1 MASNETERVQFD
13 NRKSMWIGIG
23 VIISIVTVVALIG
36 VYALRPEPEILQG
49 QVEASE
55 YRVSNKIPGRID
67 TFFVAEGDHVAIGD
81 TLAFVN
87 SPEVEAKLMQ
97 AQAARSAASAQSTK
111 ANTGARS
118 QQIAAAYEMWQKAEA
133 GVEIAKKSA
142 DRVKELYNKGVI
154 TAQKNDEAQAQ
165 YKAAV
170 ATANAAK
177 QQYEMALEGARQE
190 DRSAAEA
197 LVAQATGAV
206 TEVQGYM
213 RDRYITAPAAGEVAE
228 IYPKHGELIGTG
240 SPVLSIVDMED
251 PWFTF
256 NVREDLLGEL
266 RVGAV
271 VDVCIPALGDSTY
284 KARVTYMRPMASYA
298 TWRATK
304 TAGQY
309 DVKSF
314 ALKLTP
320 MQPIEGLCE
329 GMTAIIKR

>member
-1 MASNETERVQFD
+1 MSSNETERVQFD
-13 NRKSMWIGIG
+13 NRKSMMIGIG
-23 VIISIVTVVALIG
+23 VIIGIVAVVALIG
-36 VYALRPEPEILQG
+36 IYALRPEPEILQG

-67 TFFVAEGDHVAIGD
+67 TFFVAEGDHVEVGD

-97 AQAARSAASAQSTK
+97 AQAARSAASAHSNK
-111 ANTGARS
+111 ANSGARS
-118 QQIAAAYEMWQKAEA
+118 QQIAAAYEMWKKAEA

-142 DRVKELYNKGVI
+142 ERVKGLYDKGVLS
-154 TAQKNDEAQAQ
+154 AQKNDEAQAQ

-197 LVAQATGAV
+197 HVAQASGAV
-206 TEVQGYM
+206 NEVHGYM
-213 RDRYITAPAAGEVAE
+213 RDRYIIAPAAGEVAE

-266 RVGAV
+266 RVGTV
-271 VDVCIPALGDSTY
+271 VDVCIPA
-284 KARVTYMRPMASYA
+284 R
-298 TWRATK
+298 
-304 TAGQY
+304 
-309 DVKSF
+309 
-314 ALKLTP
+314 
-320 MQPIEGLCE
+320 
-329 GMTAIIKR
+329 